1 MYSTAVK
8 DTVSTIVPTITQ
20 GSPTST
26 HKNDVDMLV
35 TEYGVA
41 HLKNKTTSERVR
53 ELISVA
59 APKFREELINKAIEM
74 NYIDDVEAEAEKKL
88 SIA

>member
-8 DTVSTIVPTITQ
+8 NTISTIVPTITQ

-41 HLKNKTTSERVR
+41 HLKNKTTSERVK

-59 APKFREELINKAIEM
+59 APKFREKLTNKAIEM
-74 NYIDDVEAEAEKKL
+74 NYIDKAEVQEEKKV
-88 SIA
+88 SVA